1 MTQWDCE
8 ADVVIVGSGAAAL
21 AAAVA
26 VVHNGKSVLIYEAAA
41 QPGGTTALSGG
52 AFWIPNNA
60 LMRAAG
66 RTDPRAQALKL
77 MARLSYPTLYD
88 PTAANLGLPLRQYEL
103 LEAYYDNASPVVEL
117 MTEIGALSPYI
128 YPTFGFSPDPLAD
141 PDYFSDLPEN
151 AAPYGRVLG
160 NAPPGILG
168 WPGYMLTQ
176 GMVEWLEQEGV
187 IVQTNS
193 RVISAVQRKNGEV
206 VGVVVDHNGFTIR
219 AKGKKGV
226 IFATGGFAHSRSKML
241 GFSRGPMFGTGSVPT
256 ARGDFMDIASSLG
269 ADVDNLANAFY
280 FQLAIE
286 KAAAANGQVTLDGGI
301 CWQVY
306 GDSSIL
312 VDKAG
317 RRCQN
322 EKLPYHIRGQNH
334 FYSNGLDM
342 PNQVQIMIW
351 DDAVAQ
357 DPTPW
362 PWRSVVPMPGPLP
375 SHVLMGNTLADLAAQ
390 IQNRLNSL
398 RGQRFFNS
406 GVVPNVQLDPDF
418 VTNLQATIA
427 RFNGFATTGV
437 DLDFK
442 RGQTAFENAWQ
453 GPSRSTTANRTM
465 FPISGTGPY
474 YAVLIGAGTLD
485 TCGGPVT
492 AADGHVLRPD
502 GSTIHG
508 LFGAGNCVASPAGQG
523 YWGAGGTIGPAL
535 VFGYIA
541 GNSASLEPNHPE
553 DLDD

>member
-1 MTQWDCE
+1 MINWDCE
-8 ADVVIVGSGAAAL
+8 TDVVIVGSGAAAL

-26 VVHNGKSVLIYEAAA
+26 VVNSGKSVIMYEAAA
-41 QPGGTTALSGG
+41 QPGGTTAISGG

-66 RTDPRAQALKL
+66 KTDPRTQALKL
-77 MARLSYPTLYD
+77 MARLSYPSLYD
-88 PTAANLGLPLRQYEL
+88 PTAPNLGLPDRQYEQL
-103 LEAYYDNASPVVEL
+103 VTYYDYASPVIEE
-117 MTEIGALSPYI
+117 MTEVGALSPYI
-128 YPTFGFSPDPLAD
+128 YPSFGFSPDPLAD

-160 NAPPGILG
+160 NAPPNIFG

-176 GMVEWLEQEGV
+176 GMIDWLQNQGV
-187 IVQTNS
+187 VVLTDH
-193 RVISAVQRKNGEV
+193 RVVGAVQRNSGEV
-206 VGVVVDHNGFTIR
+206 AGVEVEHGGCVTR
-219 AKGKKGV
+219 TKGRKGV
-226 IFATGGFAHSRSKML
+226 IFATGGFAHNKSKML

-256 ARGDFMDIASSLG
+256 ARGDFMDIAASLG
-269 ADVDNLANAFY
+269 AAVDNLANAFY

-286 KAAAANGQVTLDGGI
+286 RAAAGNGTVGLDGI

-306 GDSSIL
+306 GDSSFI
-312 VDKAG
+312 VNKTG

-334 FYSNGLDM
+334 FNSVGLDL

-375 SHVLMGNTLADLAAQ
+375 SHIISANTLSDLAAQ
-390 IQNRLNSL
+390 IQARLNTL
-398 RGQRFFNS
+398 RGQRFFS
-406 GVVPNVQLDPDF
+406 AGVVPNVQLDANF
-418 VTNLQATIA
+418 VANLQDTIS
-427 RFNGFATTGV
+427 RFNSFATSGV
-437 DLDFK
+437 DLDFG
-442 RGQTAFENAWQ
+442 RGATAFENAWQ

-465 FPISGTGPY
+465 HPFSGSGPY
-474 YAVLIGAGTLD
+474 YATLLGAGVLD
-485 TCGGPVT
+485 TCGGPQT
-492 AADGHVLRPD
+492 AIDGHVLRPD
-502 GSTIHG
+502 GTPIHG

-535 VFGYIA
+535 VFGYLA
-541 GNSASLEPNHPE
+541 GIGAANEPNRP
-553 DLDD
+553 